1 MPDGGTIEICAR
13 RESRSTV
20 FSFGVVRNAEQ
31 FIHFWVRDSGAG
43 MASEM
48 LGHIFEPLYTTK
60 RNGTGL
66 GLAVTHQV
74 VKRHGGELFV
84 ESRLKRGTTF
94 HLFLPIA
101 RATVFEIPPPMIAV
115 KAQRARFRNILIVE
129 DEAAVAEGI
138 AAVLRLEGTQVTVAG
153 TGAAALQHLATA
165 TPDAVILD
173 VGLPDMDGRKVYERI
188 VSMAPTLPVVFST
201 GHERSTRGEDTPN
214 TAWLMKPYDLDVLLG
229 ALDRLSGAP
238 APSPERAGEAPAPH

>member
-1 MPDGGTIEICAR
+1 CAR

-48 LGHIFEPLYTTK
+48 LRHIFEPLYTTK

-84 ESRLKRGTTF
+84 ESRLKRGTT
-94 HLFLPIA
+94 
-101 RATVFEIPPPMIAV
+101 
-115 KAQRARFRNILIVE
+115 
-129 DEAAVAEGI
+129 
-138 AAVLRLEGTQVTVAG
+138 
-153 TGAAALQHLATA
+153 